1 MATLSIHHFVVG
13 LVTATHREHTMSE
26 CRLSKNLVLPMNI
39 LPKPYDCNFK
49 LCVDGVPIRRP
60 NDSDVASSPKKKEV
74 EKKRRD
80 CFGMLA
86 IEALGKGL
94 SQLLRVNV
102 DLTELSLYTKEQ
114 AC

>member
-1 MATLSIHHFVVG
+1 
-13 LVTATHREHTMSE
+13 
-26 CRLSKNLVLPMNI
+26 MNI